1 MKYMALNIVSLAENN
16 AISLCPIDDVEFN
29 YDETAMIEWAILL
42 ENNLISVFLY
52 VIHVTY
58 ILLMQI
64 VVIEYLHK

>member
-42 ENNLISVFLY
+42 ENNLISVFC
-52 VIHVTY
+52 T
-58 ILLMQI
+58 
-64 VVIEYLHK
+64 